1 MCIIAGG
8 GGVFHNDI
16 SRADILL
23 ALAICAHSAL
33 AAPQLRAIA
42 VGGGGSDADKNAVI
56 TSQQLEVNFDGN
68 YVNNFET
75 SNGIS
80 HQESGAAKNV
90 GPEGPSIVSQGATS
104 YTAPNGE
111 VVSIQFQADENGYV
125 AQGSHIP
132 TAPPIPPE
140 ILRALE
146 WNAAH
151 PEEDSIDSDKP
162 VRPIGGPRG
171 MEKERLSTDRCQKNF
186 NHFGNCNYNDKKI
199 R

>member
-1 MCIIAGG
+1 MRRSDMLCAK
-8 GGVFHNDI
+8 
-16 SRADILL
+16 ILL
-23 ALAICAHSAL
+23 AVAICATGSL
-33 AAPQLRAIA
+33 AAPQRLQIGAG
-42 VGGGGSDADKNAVI
+42 GGGGSDADKNAVI
-56 TSQQLEVNFDGN
+56 TSQQLEVGFDGN

-80 HQESGAAKNV
+80 HQESGAPKQA
-90 GPEGPSIVSQGATS
+90 GPEGPSISSQGATS

-151 PEEDSIDSDKP
+151 PEEDSIDSGAAP
-162 VRPIGGPRG
+162 NRPPPRG
-171 MEKERLSTDRCQKNF
+171 
-186 NHFGNCNYNDKKI
+186 
-199 R
+199 